1 MKGKV
6 IIHKES
12 EPNKQG
18 FLFYMTGTR
27 TVITN
32 WDEDGNY
39 YPEGRE
45 QTEEVRNRFETLEEA
60 VSYAKENE
68 YEYMTM

>member
-1 MKGKV
+1 MEGIV
-6 IIHKES
+6 IIHKQA
-12 EPNKQG
+12 EPNKQR
-18 FLFYMTGTR
+18 FLYYMTGKR

-39 YPEGRE
+39 YLEGIE

-60 VSYAKENE
+60 VSYAKENN
-68 YEYMTM
+68 YSYMAM

>member
-1 MKGKV
+1 MEGKV
-6 IIHKES
+6 IIHKQKEQ
-12 EPNKQG
+12 NKQG

-60 VSYAKENE
+60 VSYAKEND
-68 YEYMTM
+68 YSYMII